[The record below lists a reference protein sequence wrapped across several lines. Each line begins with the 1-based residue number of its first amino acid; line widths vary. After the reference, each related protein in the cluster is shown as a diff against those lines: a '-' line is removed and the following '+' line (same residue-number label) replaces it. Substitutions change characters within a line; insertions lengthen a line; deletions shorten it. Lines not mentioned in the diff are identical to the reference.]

1 MALITVIFL
10 LLAIY
15 QVKHFLCDFPL
26 QGSWMLRKFLPG
38 WEFAGPLAAH
48 AGLHALFTFGIALIF
63 SWRPGNVPF
72 CLALAAFDFVVHFTM
87 DRIKAGP
94 KYLGRFKALSAKE
107 FGELWSSTFG
117 SAPQLKHNTYFWW
130 SLGLDQ
136 MVHHLT
142 HYAVIYA
149 LVWRMG

>member
-1 MALITVIFL
+1 MALTLVIFL

-26 QGSWMLRKFLPG
+26 QGPWMLRKFLPG
-38 WEFAGPLAAH
+38 WDFALPLAAH
-48 AGLHALFTFGIALIF
+48 AGLHALFTLVIAFIF
-63 SWRPGNVPF
+63 SWRPGNVLF
-72 CLALAAFDFVVHFTM
+72 CLGLASFDFIAHFIM

-94 KYLGRFKALSAKE
+94 KYLGRYKSLSAKE
-107 FGELWSSTFG
+107 YNELWSSTFG
-117 SAPQLKHNTYFWW
+117 QARELRHNTYFWW
-130 SLGLDQ
+130 CLGFDQ

-142 HYAVIYA
+142 HYAIIFA